1 MVRDPSECFR
11 LPSVIELF
19 SAENCVDE
27 TLQGSRPD
35 WDRPR
40 ASGGSVEKAPGRKGF
55 QTIPRC
61 ALESVCC
68 GFYVPSRFPPNSQ
81 PGEGLHEARHLHQG
95 LLPAQPISVG
105 ICDIA
110 P

>member
-1 MVRDPSECFR
+1 MVRDPSDCFR

-19 SAENCVDE
+19 SAENCVAE
-27 TLQGSRPD
+27 TSQGF
-35 WDRPR
+35 PR
-40 ASGGSVEKAPGRKGF
+40 GLGPPTSLGGSVETAPGRKGF

-61 ALESVCC
+61 ALESACC
-68 GFYVPSRFPPNSQ
+68 CFYVPSRFPPISR

-110 P
+110 T